1 VAAGSARGRPR
12 PYFLVLRRFD
22 RLHAMITAKAL
33 QRYQR
38 CISGRK
44 TFLVNYNDTMMTFK
58 YLRRRV
64 SITQTHGNLRVKIA
78 HSNQRGSGIMGTV
91 LATAVMLLIA
101 PTFIAPLHR
110 AHWPMPALYV
120 LLLLALLLCIYLIV
134 LWISLWQAF
143 GVEEIVVRD
152 GLLRW
157 KWKVLWLK
165 GELDI
170 PTEEIFDVK
179 AITPWHGGNRVE
191 FSAQSRQYRMR
202 EKILHDE
209 ATELAQAL
217 RRAVVAR

>member
-1 VAAGSARGRPR
+1 
-12 PYFLVLRRFD
+12 
-22 RLHAMITAKAL
+22 
-33 QRYQR
+33 
-38 CISGRK
+38 
-44 TFLVNYNDTMMTFK
+44 MMTFN

-91 LATAVMLLIA
+91 IATAVMLLIA
-101 PTFIAPLHR
+101 PAFIAPLHR
-110 AHWPMPALYV
+110 VNWPTPALYV
-120 LLLLALLLCIYLIV
+120 LLLLGLFIGAYLIA

-170 PTEEIFDVK
+170 PTDEIFDVK

-191 FSAQSRQYRMR
+191 FSALSRQYRVG
-202 EKILHDE
+202 EKILHNE